1 MGVQAMK
8 HTALLQEWS
17 SKIAECRTSGMPVR
31 AWCAEHG
38 IHIKTYYYWEKRFVI
53 EATQKLSL
61 PAPTQSGMLMR
72 VIPDALRSGDVNTMG
87 TGITIRHGE
96 SVITLPA
103 GSSAEAVAELVK
115 ALNRHA

>member
-38 IHIKTYYYWEKRFVI
+38 IHIKTY
-53 EATQKLSL
+53 
-61 PAPTQSGMLMR
+61 
-72 VIPDALRSGDVNTMG
+72 
-87 TGITIRHGE
+87 
-96 SVITLPA
+96 
-103 GSSAEAVAELVK
+103 
-115 ALNRHA
+115 